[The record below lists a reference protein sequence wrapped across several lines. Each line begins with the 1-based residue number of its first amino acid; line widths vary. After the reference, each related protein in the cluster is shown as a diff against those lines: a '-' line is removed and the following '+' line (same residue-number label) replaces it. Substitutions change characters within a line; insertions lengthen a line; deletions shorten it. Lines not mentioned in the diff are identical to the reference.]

1 MVAAM
6 SPQVL
11 VVILLTEEYSSAV
24 LIRGCIQ
31 GEDGVATNNH
41 VVVLVSIGGR
51 PHQLLMRLLLMI
63 VLGIRNPFEDITA
76 DRADYVSHELLSV
89 LLPGRELALSPI
101 LGCNQGNVGLLLK
114 RLLRSIDG

>member
-11 VVILLTEEYSSAV
+11 VVILTEEYSSAL
-24 LIRGCIQ
+24 LIRGSIQ

-41 VVVLVSIGGR
+41 VVVLVSIGGS
-51 PHQLLMRLLLMI
+51 PHQLMRLMI
-63 VLGIRNPFEDITA
+63 DLGIRNTFEDITA
-76 DRADYVSHELLSV
+76 DRADHVSHELLSV
-89 LLPGRELALSPI
+89 LLPGNELALSPI

>member
-1 MVAAM
+1 M

-51 PHQLLMRLLLMI
+51 PHQLMMRLLMI
-63 VLGIRNPFEDITA
+63 VLGIRKPFEDITA